1 MAFWIPLIAGGSVVA
16 GVGSFFFGEEKTGEL
31 VEGAIDRATDGL
43 VVIMEAVVPAF
54 MEGVLGGVEGVIE
67 SFKGREVA
75 FFTGLTVATLSY
87 VAFRSI
93 KQMTAIPVGGGLSA

>member
-1 MAFWIPLIAGGSVVA
+1 MAFWLPLIAGGSVVA
-16 GVGSFFFGEEKTGEL
+16 GVGSYFFGEEKTGEL
-31 VEGAIDRATDGL
+31 VEGAVEKATDGM

-54 MEGVLGGVEGVIE
+54 MDGLLGGIEAVIE

-93 KQMTAIPVGGGLSA
+93 KQMTAIPMGGGMNA

>member
-1 MAFWIPLIAGGSVVA
+1 MVA
-16 GVGSFFFGEEKTGEL
+16 GVGSYFFGEEKTGEL

-93 KQMTAIPVGGGLSA
+93 KQMTAIPMGGGMSA